1 MKNSIL
7 KAQTIIVALSLLA
20 IQSCTKEEDPIEK
33 PAVEKPVIE
42 TLDPKNITDKTA
54 TLTANVASK
63 GSSDIQAIGFVY
75 WDPEKFSIDLNP
87 FFDTTTMLPGE
98 LILGTVGGGI
108 NLGTVGGGINIDTI
122 SGEIIIRTEE
132 GSTLL
137 GTVGG
142 GINFPGDA
150 FQQLLEKIKI
160 INNQGSGVFEAEVK
174 QLKFNT
180 QFAVRAYAAFQ
191 EGIIYGKARLFETE
205 DAGIQEGD
213 GVTDIRGNT
222 YKTLIING
230 LEWMAENLKTD
241 YYANNSSIPT
251 STGTGSGAAWLNDT
265 IGMRK
270 HPNNISSNWEDYGYL
285 YNWHATQNPNG
296 LCPTGWRLPSK
307 QEWDDLL
314 IYLGGANVAGSAMKT
329 VGNDWWRNEN
339 EDATNSSGFSV
350 RGAGAFRGHT
360 SSGAVGFRNTAY
372 FWSSTQIGTTT
383 NGIPIPEHY
392 QLVKENG
399 LVTSNQGSDTPHAR
413 TGMSVRCVKN

>member
-1 MKNSIL
+1 MKKSIL
-7 KAQTIIVALSLLA
+7 KAQITLVALSLLA

-42 TLDPKNITDKTA
+42 TLDPKNITDRTA

-63 GSSDIQAIGFVY
+63 GSLDIQAIGFVY

-87 FFDTTTMLPGE
+87 FFDTTNMVPGD
-98 LILGTVGGGI
+98 IMLGTVGGDVNLGTFGANI
-108 NLGTVGGGINIDTI
+108 RIDTIDGEVFLGTVGGDVNLGTVGGDVGFPGEFFID
-122 SGEIIIRTEE
+122 
-132 GSTLL
+132 LL
-137 GTVGG
+137 GRIKF
-142 GINFPGDA
+142 INH
-150 FQQLLEKIKI
+150 
-160 INNQGSGVFEAEVK
+160 QGSGTFEAGVK

-180 QFAVRAYAAFQ
+180 QYAVRAYAANQ

-230 LEWMAENLKTD
+230 HEWMAENLKTD
-241 YYANNSSIPT
+241 YYANNTLIPT
-251 STGTGSGAAWLNDT
+251 TMSSSVWLTDT
-265 IGMRK
+265 VGMR
-270 HPNNISSNWEDYGYL
+270 HTPNQFGDEWENYGRL

-296 LCPTGWRLPSK
+296 LCPTGWRMPSK
-307 QEWDDLL
+307 QEWDNLL

-329 VGNDWWRNEN
+329 EGNEWWKDKN

-350 RGAGAFRGHT
+350 RGAGAISGRT
-360 SSGAVGFRNTAY
+360 SLFASGFRTSAL
-372 FWSSTQIGTTT
+372 FWSDTQIGTSA

-392 QLVKENG
+392 KFTNEDGRVSSNENSENPNAQAG
-399 LVTSNQGSDTPHAR
+399 ASI
-413 TGMSVRCVKN
+413 RCVKE